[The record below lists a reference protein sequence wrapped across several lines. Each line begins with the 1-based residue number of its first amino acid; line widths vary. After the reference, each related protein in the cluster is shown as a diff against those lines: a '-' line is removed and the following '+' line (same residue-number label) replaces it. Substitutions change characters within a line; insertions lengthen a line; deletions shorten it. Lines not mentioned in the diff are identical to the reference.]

1 MALTKVTGQVIKNTT
16 DVTVGVLTV
25 TNTLAVGGTVS
36 IGGTLTYEDV
46 TNVDAVGLITA
57 RNGIVVGS
65 GITLSKDG
73 DVFFTGIATGNGS
86 GLTALNATQLTSGT
100 VPTARLGS
108 GTASSSTFLRGDS
121 TFAAVTSTTINN
133 NAANRIVTGS
143 GTANTLNANSDLLWN
158 GSRLDIDTGGTEDA
172 LRIGSSSGA
181 DTFIRLGSTG
191 TTADTHAVL
200 KYDVDDNYVS
210 LLVSGE
216 SHGNGGILIANG
228 GAVSLSAGTSPSA
241 KLHVKDDIYVK
252 GSSGDGSVGIQI
264 RSGGSALSNQH
275 QIRTGGG
282 SGDQLFIE
290 ALGGSSAIVT
300 KVAGSERLRIDSNGK
315 VHVGLTNGSGQ
326 FNVKNQNDSS
336 TNALEIYND
345 NGVRNAS
352 FSQNSSGDAT
362 MDLRTNSASQTVLL
376 RSNGI
381 SHFSGGDFGL
391 GTASPAYT
399 TALFG
404 GTQRTL
410 HVSGTAAPIVR
421 IQSSTSGQADLILQA
436 GNSAA
441 DAYIANAASN
451 GDLVFSTNNG
461 SSQGTRLRILDDGG
475 ICFNSD
481 TAAANALDDYEEGTF
496 TPSFGFN
503 LANFNGS
510 YSAQGGRYTKIGNLV
525 SVSMQIDATK
535 GTGTG
540 GTATIYN
547 LPFSAINEDN
557 ARGSGSVGFYNGF
570 TCARPIV
577 ILVEQNQNQFPLRH
591 SGSSQA
597 TSIGASDMASSFRIY
612 ISVTYFTA

>member
-1 MALTKVTGQVIKNTT
+1 MASEIRVDKINSLSG
-16 DVTVGVLTV
+16 VGTV
-25 TNTLAVGGTVS
+25 TLSPTGVDIAGITTAATLRATTGIITSLTAGSLTSLGAVSGTT
-36 IGGTLTYEDV
+36 GTFTG
-46 TNVDAVGLITA
+46 NVDIADKIVHTGDTDTA
-57 RNGIVVGS
+57 IR
-65 GITLSKDG
+65 
-73 DVFFTGIATGNGS
+73 F
-86 GLTALNATQLTSGT
+86 
-100 VPTARLGS
+100 
-108 GTASSSTFLRGDS
+108 
-121 TFAAVTSTTINN
+121 
-133 NAANRIVTGS
+133 
-143 GTANTLNANSDLLWN
+143 
-158 GSRLDIDTGGTEDA
+158 
-172 LRIGSSSGA
+172 SGA
-181 DTFIRLGSTG
+181 DT
-191 TTADTHAVL
+191 
-200 KYDVDDNYVS
+200 
-210 LLVSGE
+210 
-216 SHGNGGILIANG
+216 
-228 GAVSLSAGTSPSA
+228 
-241 KLHVKDDIYVK
+241 
-252 GSSGDGSVGIQI
+252 IQFE
-264 RSGGSALSNQH
+264 
-275 QIRTGGG
+275 T
-282 SGDQLFIE
+282 
-290 ALGGSSAIVT
+290 GGSSRLQINSSGHTVAGGDLFADADLFMVDYLKHTGDTDTAIRFSGADT
-300 KVAGSERLRIDSNGK
+300 ISAETAGSERARIDSGGK
-315 VHVGLTNGSGQ
+315 VHIGLTNGSGQ

-399 TALFG
+399 NALFG

>member
-1 MALTKVTGQVIKNTT
+1 MASEIRVDKINSLSG
-16 DVTVGVLTV
+16 VGTV
-25 TNTLAVGGTVS
+25 TLSPTG
-36 IGGTLTYEDV
+36 
-46 TNVDAVGLITA
+46 VDIA
-57 RNGIVVGS
+57 
-65 GITLSKDG
+65 GITTAATLRATTGIITSLTAGSLTSLGAVSGTTGTFTG
-73 DVFFTGIATGNGS
+73 DVDIADKIVHTGDTD
-86 GLTALNATQLTSGT
+86 TAI
-100 VPTARLGS
+100 R
-108 GTASSSTFLRGDS
+108 F
-121 TFAAVTSTTINN
+121 
-133 NAANRIVTGS
+133 
-143 GTANTLNANSDLLWN
+143 
-158 GSRLDIDTGGTEDA
+158 
-172 LRIGSSSGA
+172 SGA
-181 DTFIRLGSTG
+181 DTI
-191 TTADTHAVL
+191 
-200 KYDVDDNYVS
+200 
-210 LLVSGE
+210 
-216 SHGNGGILIANG
+216 
-228 GAVSLSAGTSPSA
+228 SAET
-241 KLHVKDDIYVK
+241 
-252 GSSGDGSVGIQI
+252 
-264 RSGGSALSNQH
+264 
-275 QIRTGGG
+275 
-282 SGDQLFIE
+282 
-290 ALGGSSAIVT
+290 
-300 KVAGSERLRIDSNGK
+300 AGSERARIDSGGK
-315 VHVGLTNGSGQ
+315 VHIGLTNGSGQ

-399 TALFG
+399 NALFG